1 MNAITVFLISTGIS
15 SNFLYLLLAIPIVAT
30 IVLFSKEI
38 IGVQSFNL
46 FITTLSVLA
55 FISTGLVLGLIITF
69 FILFFDYIIKYFIK
83 DLKLHYTSKIAVV
96 ISIASLSIILSLYLA
111 HSFLGINTDISIY
124 SVLILILLADS
135 LSFTKINKGERKGN
149 IIYIETIAITVIS
162 YLLIANDFSKMIL
175 LKYPYISIIA
185 IIADIYIGR
194 FSSLR
199 VREFYRFR
207 NVNKE

>member
-1 MNAITVFLISTGIS
+1 MNEITIFLMSTGIS

-30 IVLFSKEI
+30 IVLFSKEV

-83 DLKLHYTSKIAVV
+83 DLKLHYTAKIAVV

-111 HSFLGINTDISIY
+111 HSFLGINTKISIY
-124 SVLILILLADS
+124 SVLVLILLADS
-135 LSFTKINKGERKGN
+135 LSFTKINRGERRGN
-149 IIYIETIAITVIS
+149 IIYIETIILTVIS
-162 YLLIANDFSKMIL
+162 YLIIANDFSKMIL